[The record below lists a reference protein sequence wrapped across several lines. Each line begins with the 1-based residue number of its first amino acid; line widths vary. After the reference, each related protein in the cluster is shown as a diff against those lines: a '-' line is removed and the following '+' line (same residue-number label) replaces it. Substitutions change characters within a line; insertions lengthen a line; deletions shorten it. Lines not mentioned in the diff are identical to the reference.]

1 MSASKRRS
9 SLKLII
15 LGDSRY
21 FFKENTN
28 KHSVGKTC
36 IIQQF
41 VFNKFSDKYKS
52 TIGADFFPRDVM
64 IDNTPYSVQVRSKV
78 VLLGTRSGIR
88 LVRNATRVLARL
100 SIVVR
105 MLVF

>member
-1 MSASKRRS
+1 M
-9 SLKLII
+9 
-15 LGDSRY
+15 
-21 FFKENTN
+21 
-28 KHSVGKTC
+28 HSVGKTC